1 MFGGFGRALS
11 SPHYR
16 LYACGHI
23 ANVFGWWGNRLGIG
37 WLTWELTGSAGWLG
51 IVAFAGMIPVTL
63 VSPFAGVLADR
74 RGHRQMAMLAGV
86 FGGSVTLTL
95 ALLTIYGE
103 ASIPILLG
111 LSILQGVAFGTEFPA
126 RQALIPQLC
135 ERENLSAALAFNAT
149 TFQVGTFLGPVL
161 AGFLITRW
169 GTGASIML
177 FGITNFWM
185 ALMILFIRFRPKQRD
200 PQESSGFLSEIAG
213 GFRYIAD
220 TPSLRLLFMIA
231 FTSGLLLRPYTEL
244 LPGFADEVFGRGPE
258 GLAALS
264 AAAGFGALV
273 CGLVLVFRGRAR
285 GLVNI
290 TLGGAIL
297 GSILLAAFAVTDT
310 LTMGVGVI
318 AVASFLML
326 GCHVGAYTL
335 IQNATDAEM
344 RGRVISVN
352 VSISIGGPAL
362 GALLIGWL
370 AEAVGLQWA
379 VTASA
384 MLALVIVSILLPSVR
399 RHAPAMEAD

>member
-1 MFGGFGRALS
+1 MVGGFGRALS

-111 LSILQGVAFGTEFPA
+111 LSILQGVAFGMEFPA

-399 RHAPAMEAD
+399 RQAPAMEAD

>member
-399 RHAPAMEAD
+399 RQAPAMEAD

>member
-1 MFGGFGRALS
+1 
-11 SPHYR
+11 
-16 LYACGHI
+16 
-23 ANVFGWWGNRLGIG
+23 
-37 WLTWELTGSAGWLG
+37 
-51 IVAFAGMIPVTL
+51 
-63 VSPFAGVLADR
+63 
-74 RGHRQMAMLAGV
+74 
-86 FGGSVTLTL
+86 
-95 ALLTIYGE
+95 
-103 ASIPILLG
+103 
-111 LSILQGVAFGTEFPA
+111 
-126 RQALIPQLC
+126 
-135 ERENLSAALAFNAT
+135 
-149 TFQVGTFLGPVL
+149 
-161 AGFLITRW
+161 
-169 GTGASIML
+169 ML

-335 IQNATDAEM
+335 IQNATDAEL

-399 RHAPAMEAD
+399 RQAPAMEAD